1 MQTSGGNAILL
12 GLKGNVKTMDYIN
25 LQTTETWLLNSP
37 VIAFS
42 DLVSY
47 YWYYIQEV
55 YRYIDI

>member
-1 MQTSGGNAILL
+1 
-12 GLKGNVKTMDYIN
+12 MDYIN

-47 YWYYIQEV
+47 YWYYIKEV
-55 YRYIDI
+55 HRYMNKDDTFIYEF